1 LEALEGDAACEEAD
15 TLLHGLGFRWRLA
28 RGLLAYPSPSLSSLP
43 LPPPRS
49 SQGKKTKAAAPAAAP
64 AAAAA
69 AALPSG
75 ALLHVVDDVLPP
87 SLLEELRGAFL
98 DPRAPFWREH
108 G

>member
-1 LEALEGDAACEEAD
+1 MEALEGDVACEEAD
-15 TLLHGLGFRWRLA
+15 ALLHGLGFRWRLA
-28 RGLLAYPSPSLSSLP
+28 RGLLAYPSPSLSLP

-49 SQGKKTKAAAPAAAP
+49 SQGKKTKAAVAVPATAST
-64 AAAAA
+64 A

-87 SLLEELRGAFL
+87 SLLEELRDAFL